1 MKGLAKLVKIVEIV
15 VRIEH
20 SRALNRPIYLV
31 GESFWGCLALAVA
44 ARNPDIDLMLIFAN
58 PATSF
63 GKSFLQLET
72 LLTLSAFIP
81 EQISSNLPY
90 VLTLLLG
97 TPVKMVTS
105 AIGKRL
111 PSDQL
116 IKELSQDTIAMS
128 SYLSVL
134 SNAFTAETLRWKL
147 EMLKSAAAF
156 ANSQLHAVKAQT
168 LILASGQDQLLP
180 STEEAERL
188 SKVLPNCQIQI
199 FEDKGHALFLEEGV
213 SFLSILIGASFYRHG
228 RRHDYVKDYF
238 PPTLSEFQRVYK
250 PHEFFEAAMSP
261 VVLSTLGDG
270 SIERSLAGIPSEGP
284 VLYNPKYKTLKLKYQ
299 ISCGEAEY
307 LDFGVNNFGHL
318 RSLNISIDH
327 SAILDGEVFQRYL
340 VQNLSL
346 PHSLKKFIT
355 LSRTMLIWEDIF
367 ISAIYRSNI
376 CEMASYAAVL
386 SLFHTLNNIKNHPRP
401 PISLDQ
407 SQVDSLTQNLTF
419 FQDFL
424 ERYPS
429 QEDYDF
435 ESRIA
440 AAAYAAEDVIE
451 SHIFDQIHDLSK
463 ISILDLCECLRRVM
477 GSIKNETTFA
487 RNIYGNPLIV
497 HHFDLFAWVTISQE
511 YSRGNILQVLCQEA
525 MGSINGFSEMS
536 EDEMGLKLYQHLWGR
551 RYLIVMDD
559 IWSVEAWGKVKSFFP
574 DNNGSRIM
582 ITTRLS
588 NLAFELSDRY
598 VFKMQFLEDNK
609 SWDLLCEIELIDRNL
624 MLISELQWDGEAKL
638 CKMHDLLRDVCLREA
653 QKQKLFCIVKQQKHH
668 TPQGIDIERRICI
681 NPENENT
688 AYSPQFL
695 QAVESAS
702 HIRSVLYNMS
712 VGDASPSLR
721 FRLLRL
727 YLEGVTYGNATY
739 SNNAIFKQV
748 NLRYLSVKFDFLY
761 TPRLLSLCS
770 HFWNLQTLDVQD
782 GHWFSF
788 ELIIPSA
795 IWEIPSLRH
804 VKLFNFV
811 LPDPPNGE
819 HHFVLKNLQ
828 TLKCVINFKFSEE
841 VVKRIPNIRKLSL
854 EFKKEHSLPDFCL
867 NNLGRL
873 QKLESLTLEKKIHRS
888 LVTFPQSL
896 KKLILVCTRLG
907 WEDLTRCIGSLP
919 LLQFL
924 ALRFACVGLKWET
937 AEGNFCSL
945 RVLIIWCYDLRYWET
960 DSVHFPRL
968 EHLRLHVLEKLEEIP
983 SCIGDIPTLKSILVR
998 DCNKSVTDSAKRIK
1012 VEQEENGNEDLQV
1025 VIRVAVSA
1033 NLEVEQHRTQMAR
1046 VAVKLSQP

>member
-1 MKGLAKLVKIVEIV
+1 
-15 VRIEH
+15 
-20 SRALNRPIYLV
+20 
-31 GESFWGCLALAVA
+31 
-44 ARNPDIDLMLIFAN
+44 
-58 PATSF
+58 
-63 GKSFLQLET
+63 
-72 LLTLSAFIP
+72 
-81 EQISSNLPY
+81 
-90 VLTLLLG
+90 
-97 TPVKMVTS
+97 
-105 AIGKRL
+105 
-111 PSDQL
+111 
-116 IKELSQDTIAMS
+116 
-128 SYLSVL
+128 
-134 SNAFTAETLRWKL
+134 
-147 EMLKSAAAF
+147 
-156 ANSQLHAVKAQT
+156 
-168 LILASGQDQLLP
+168 
-180 STEEAERL
+180 
-188 SKVLPNCQIQI
+188 
-199 FEDKGHALFLEEGV
+199 
-213 SFLSILIGASFYRHG
+213 
-228 RRHDYVKDYF
+228 
-238 PPTLSEFQRVYK
+238 
-250 PHEFFEAAMSP
+250 
-261 VVLSTLGDG
+261 
-270 SIERSLAGIPSEGP
+270 
-284 VLYNPKYKTLKLKYQ
+284 
-299 ISCGEAEY
+299 
-307 LDFGVNNFGHL
+307 
-318 RSLNISIDH
+318 
-327 SAILDGEVFQRYL
+327 
-340 VQNLSL
+340 
-346 PHSLKKFIT
+346 
-355 LSRTMLIWEDIF
+355 
-367 ISAIYRSNI
+367 
-376 CEMASYAAVL
+376 MASYAAVL

-451 SHIFDQIHDLSK
+451 SNIFDQIHDLSK

-477 GSIKNETTFA
+477 GSIKNEVMKIMGAQTVDH
-487 RNIYGNPLIV
+487 RESISSMPLRRGLERAIQEMDLIRKELIEIIQQKIMSAQDHDQHINFSV
-497 HHFDLFAWVTISQE
+497 STSSGGPTSTWRSSTVPVFDKAIINE
-511 YSRGNILQVLCQEA
+511 VLDKLTGQQT
-525 MGSINGFSEMS
+525 
-536 EDEMGLKLYQHLWGR
+536 GLKIIPIVGMGGIEDYEIKTSKLIKLWVAEGILR
-551 RYLIVMDD
+551 PV
-559 IWSVEAWGKVKSFFP
+559 
-574 DNNGSRIM
+574 
-582 ITTRLS
+582 
-588 NLAFELSDRY
+588 
-598 VFKMQFLEDNK
+598 DNK
-609 SWDLLCEIELIDRNL
+609 SLEEVAKDYLKELIDRNL
-624 MLISELQWDGEAKL
+624 MLISELRWDGEAKL
-638 CKMHDLLRDVCLREA
+638 CRMHDLLRDVCLREA
-653 QKQKLFCIVKQQKHH
+653 QKQKLFCIVRQQKHH

-702 HIRSVLYNMS
+702 HIRSLLYNMS

-721 FRLLRL
+721 FRLLRV
-727 YLEGVTYGNATY
+727 YLEGVTYYGNATY

-770 HFWNLQTLDVQD
+770 HFWNLQTLDVQN

-873 QKLESLTLEKKIHRS
+873 QKLESLTLEKEINRS

-945 RVLIIWCYDLRYWET
+945 RVLKIWCYDLRYWET

-1025 VIRVAVSA
+1025 VIKTRYMR
-1033 NLEVEQHRTQMAR
+1033 EDWT
-1046 VAVKLSQP
+1046 